1 MNLRTGLGIDFHRL
15 ETGRKL
21 WLGGILVPSEKGCLA
36 HSDGDVLI
44 HAICDAILGAAAL
57 GDIGHHFPDTS
68 PEFKNIDSKILLER
82 TYDLVKEKRYTIVN
96 IDSTL
101 CLEKPKIA
109 SFVPEMRITI
119 AGILKTSAD
128 NISVKATTAE
138 KLGFIGREEGVVAL
152 AIVLL
157 EKCPPTRLKGG

>member
-1 MNLRTGLGIDFHRL
+1 MNLRTGQGIDFHRL
-15 ETGRKL
+15 EKGRKL
-21 WLGGILVPSEKGCLA
+21 WLGGILIPSEKGCLA

-68 PEFKNIDSKILLER
+68 PEFRDIDSKILLER
-82 TYDLVKEKRYTIVN
+82 TFNLVKDKGFSIVN

-109 SFVPEMRITI
+109 AFIPEMRSAI
-119 AGILKTSAD
+119 AGILNTTPG
-128 NISVKATTAE
+128 NISIKATTAE
-138 KLGFIGREEGVVAL
+138 KLGFIGREEGVVAI
-152 AIVLL
+152 ASVLL
-157 EKCPPTRLKGG
+157 E